1 MDMSTTDTAVRPL
14 AVTFAAVVMLVAAVG
29 YAVGVGVCIWLLV
42 NPQDQSFYGREVS
55 DWFWV
60 FQGALNL
67 ALVFGFVWIARLAL
81 RGDYGAGMTITMLAA
96 LNIFFSLFSLLHIY
110 GAVELVLSVAVLIA
124 NLTPR
129 ARAWY
134 VRNLPTVA

>member
-1 MDMSTTDTAVRPL
+1 MSTPVQAARPR
-14 AVTFAAVVMLVAAVG
+14 AVTFAAIMMFVAAVG
-29 YAVGVGVCIWLLV
+29 YAVGVVVCIWLLA

-67 ALVFGFVWIARLAL
+67 ALVFGFIWVARLAL

-96 LNIFFSLFSLLHIY
+96 LNIFFSLFSLPHIY
-110 GAVELVLSVAVLIA
+110 GAVELALSVAVLVA

-134 VRNLPTVA
+134 VRNIPTAG

>member
-1 MDMSTTDTAVRPL
+1 MSTPATAARPRV
-14 AVTFAAVVMLVAAVG
+14 VTFAAIMMFVAAVG
-29 YAVGVGVCIWLLV
+29 YAVGVVVCIWLLA
-42 NPQDQSFYGREVS
+42 NRQDQSFYGREVS

-96 LNIFFSLFSLLHIY
+96 LNIFFSLFSLLHVY
-110 GAVELVLSVAVLIA
+110 GAVELILSVAVLIA
-124 NLTPR
+124 NLSPR

-134 VRNLPTVA
+134 VRNLPTAG

>member
-1 MDMSTTDTAVRPL
+1 MSTPVQAARPR
-14 AVTFAAVVMLVAAVG
+14 AVTFAAIMMLVAAVG
-29 YAVGVGVCIWLLV
+29 YAVGVVVCIWLLA

-67 ALVFGFVWIARLAL
+67 ALVFGFVWVARLAL

-96 LNIFFSLFSLLHIY
+96 LNIFFSLFSLPHIY
-110 GAVELVLSVAVLIA
+110 GAVELALSVAVLVA

-134 VRNLPTVA
+134 VRNIPTAG

>member
-1 MDMSTTDTAVRPL
+1 MATPDSHPRPR
-14 AVTFAAVVMLVAAVG
+14 AVTFASLMMFLAAVG
-29 YAVGVGVCIWLLV
+29 YLVGVVLCVWLLA

-60 FQGALNL
+60 FQAALNL
-67 ALVFGFVWIARLAL
+67 ALAFGFVWVARLAL

-96 LNIFFSLFSLLHIY
+96 LNIFFSLFSLPHIY
-110 GAVELVLSVAVLIA
+110 GAVELVLSVAVLVA
-124 NLTPR
+124 NLTPQ

>member
-1 MDMSTTDTAVRPL
+1 MSTPVQAARPR
-14 AVTFAAVVMLVAAVG
+14 AVTFAAIMMLVAAVG
-29 YAVGVGVCIWLLV
+29 YAVGVVVCIWLLA

-67 ALVFGFVWIARLAL
+67 ALVFGFIWVARLAL

-96 LNIFFSLFSLLHIY
+96 LNIFFSLFSLPHIY
-110 GAVELVLSVAVLIA
+110 GAVELALSVAVLVA

-134 VRNLPTVA
+134 VRNIPTAG